1 MRSVINREG
10 IRETLNIEKIRE
22 KLVRACEGLE
32 VNMVE
37 LESHVGSIYEE
48 NITTRKIQQSLINL
62 AVSMTSF
69 EESDWATVAGRLL
82 MMEVER
88 EVYHNRGFSYG
99 EFSRTITDLTRDS
112 IYDER
117 LKRYS
122 SEELR
127 ELSDYI
133 VPERDMLF
141 DYAGAN
147 MFSSRYLI
155 KHRGEVWELPQEVFM
170 AISMML
176 AINEEDRL
184 GVAKDFYDALSL
196 RKISLATPI
205 LANLRIPEGNLSSCF
220 ISAVDDN
227 IESIFYNIDS
237 VAKISKNGGGVGIN
251 LSRIRGKGS
260 WVNGYPNAS
269 GGIVPWIKIFNDTA
283 VAVNQQGR
291 RAGAVTM
298 AVDSW
303 HIDLEQFLELQTENG
318 DQRGK
323 AYDIYPQ
330 VVISDLFMERVESK
344 EKWTLFDPYEVR
356 GKYGVEL
363 CELHGDEF
371 REFYENLERD
381 GELKLT
387 KTLYAREIMKEIMKI
402 QIETG
407 MPYIF
412 FKDTANRLNHNQHKG
427 MIGNGNLCMES
438 FSNFSPTKKF
448 TDKVEGRKG
457 TTETELGEVHTCN
470 LVSLN
475 LSELEDSEI
484 EATSILAVRL
494 LDNTI
499 DLTLSPIR
507 ESSRHNDLYRTIGVG
522 AMGLADYLARNYLM
536 YEEADEEVDSL
547 FERLALYT
555 LKGSALLAAERG
567 SYENFPGSNWDR
579 GIFFGND
586 REWYEERSS
595 YSKEWA
601 EVFDLVSR
609 HGIRNGELT
618 AIAPN
623 TSSSLIMGST
633 ASVNPAFSRFFIEKN
648 QKGAVPRVVKH
659 LKDRSWFY
667 TEFRKIKPKRY
678 VEVMSRIGKWISQ
691 GVSMELI
698 YDLNT
703 DLRARD
709 IYDTIMTAW
718 KSGCKSIY
726 YTRTIQ
732 KNTNIA
738 KEKEE
743 CESCSG

>member
-1 MRSVINREG
+1 MRSVINRKG

-22 KLVRACEGLE
+22 KLIRACKGLE

-48 NITTRKIQQSLINL
+48 NITTRKIQESLINI

-69 EESDWATVAGRLL
+69 EESDWAAVAGRLL

-88 EVYHNRGFSYG
+88 EVFHNRGYSY
-99 EFSRTITDLTRDS
+99 EDFNHTISTLCAGG

-117 LKRYS
+117 LKKYS
-122 SEELR
+122 KGDLEELGR
-127 ELSDYI
+127 YI
-133 VPERDMLF
+133 CPERDMLF

-147 MFSSRYLI
+147 MFSARYLLR
-155 KHRGEVWELPQEVFM
+155 HEGQVWELPQEVFM
-170 AISMML
+170 TIAMML
-176 AINEEDRL
+176 SLDEKDP
-184 GVAKDFYDALSL
+184 VAMSKLFYDALSL

-205 LANLRIPEGNLSSCF
+205 LANLRVPDGNLSSCF

-227 IESIFYNIDS
+227 IESIFYNVDS

-269 GGIVPWIKIFNDTA
+269 GGVVPWIKIFNDTA

-298 AVDSW
+298 AIDTW
-303 HIDLEQFLELQTENG
+303 HIDLEHFLELQTENG

-330 VVISDLFMERVESK
+330 VVVSDLFMERVESK
-344 EKWTLFDPYEVR
+344 ESWTLFDPYEIR
-356 GKYGVEL
+356 KKYGVEL
-363 CELHGDEF
+363 CELHGEQF
-371 REFYENLERD
+371 REFY
-381 GELKLT
+381 LKLEKDDT
-387 KTLYAREIMKEIMKI
+387 LTLKKTLYAREILKEIMKI

-412 FKDTANRLNHNQHKG
+412 FKDTANKMNHNAHKG

-438 FSNFSPTKKF
+438 FSNFAPTKKF
-448 TDKVEGRKG
+448 VEKRDGKKG
-457 TTETELGEVHTCN
+457 TIESKLGEVHTCN

-475 LSELEDSEI
+475 LSELEESEL
-484 EATSILAVRL
+484 EAHSILAVRL

-499 DLTLSPIR
+499 DLTRSPIR
-507 ESSRHNDLYRTIGVG
+507 ESERHNDLYRTVGVG
-522 AMGLADYLARNYLM
+522 AMGLADYLARNYLT
-536 YEEADEEVDSL
+536 YEEADEEVDKI
-547 FERLALYT
+547 FESIALYT
-555 LKGSALLAAERG
+555 LKGSALLAKDRG
-567 SYENFPGSNWDR
+567 HYKNFPGSAWDK

-586 REWYEERSS
+586 RAWYKKNSDYVS
-595 YSKEWA
+595 QWN
-601 EVFDLVSR
+601 EVFDLVEKY
-609 HGIRNGELT
+609 GIRNGELT
-618 AIAPN
+618 AVAPN
-623 TSSSLIMGST
+623 TSSSLIMGAT

-667 TEFRKIKPKRY
+667 TEFRKIEPVRY

-698 YDLNT
+698 FDLNT
-703 DLRARD
+703 DIKARD

-718 KSGCKSIY
+718 KTGCKSIY

-738 KEKEE
+738 KDKEE